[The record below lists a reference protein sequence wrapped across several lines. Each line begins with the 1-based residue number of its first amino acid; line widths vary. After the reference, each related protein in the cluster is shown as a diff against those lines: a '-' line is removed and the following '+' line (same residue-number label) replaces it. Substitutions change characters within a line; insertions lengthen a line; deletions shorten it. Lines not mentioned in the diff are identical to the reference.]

1 MIVNTNISS
10 LNAQRNLYGT
20 QNAMQKS
27 LEKLSSGYRINKAA
41 DDAAGLAITEK
52 MTGQIKGLNQAVRNA
67 QSAISLI
74 QTAEGALSETHS
86 ILQRMRELAVQ
97 SATDTN
103 TADDR
108 FKIQAEVDQLAKEL
122 TRISNTTEF
131 NTQNLLAGFLDN
143 TFHIGANAGQK
154 IDLRIDAMDAQTL
167 AVARDV
173 LKATSANQN
182 IKFEADLG
190 IENKLSAGEYTVR
203 VASIS
208 AGVTIVDA
216 DSTGVTA
223 TGTVDADFE
232 VTFTYSAAEVG
243 EGVQTGSTIAD
254 TGVTNGDSAMT
265 ITKDGTIPAASA
277 GDYELVFTSATDF
290 SIYKDGVDTGKTG
303 TVGVEN
309 SEIAGIKFTVAAAAG
324 GAYASGDKMAFT
336 VTADKAASW
345 TTSNSSGYSFDSEY
359 AADAKFTVNGV
370 EIDLSAAS
378 SPSAGN
384 QVTITAFAED
394 AMTVQL
400 FDSEGTTSIGNQ
412 VVVNQEKGGNY
423 LIGDEITGQLS
434 VTFEAGQVVAGDSTV
449 TVERI
454 ISKAATLH
462 EEASVSGGIDVST
475 RAAADKAITVIND
488 ALTKVSEE
496 RSKLGAMQNRLDH
509 TINNLQAAAENLTS
523 ARSTIKD
530 VDMAAEMSEFT
541 KNQILS
547 QAGVAMLAQAN
558 MVPQAVLKLLG

>member
-384 QVTITAFAED
+384 QVTITASAED
-394 AMTVQL
+394 VMTVQL

-475 RAAADKAITVIND
+475 RAAADKAITTIND
-488 ALTKVSEE
+488 ALTKVSEQ
-496 RSKLGAMQNRLDH
+496 RSNLGAMQNRLEH
-509 TINNLQAAAENLTS
+509 TINNLRAAAENLTS